1 MTDASEIYVEYRVR
15 WKTSGLR
22 PGAFRGL
29 HAGSGDH
36 IRASIPLHEHADPRR
51 LDLRATIRDPFGG
64 IWVREFEQNSALKVV
79 VLADVS
85 ASMGYVGRYDK
96 VEQLRRV
103 AVALAQTAWRNGDA
117 FGFHA
122 ASDMPQR
129 ALTLPVRVNRGAAD
143 WLERRLSAFTPVG
156 DSARGLLR
164 VIPHLPHRRA
174 LVFVVSDFLWPE
186 GDLDELLRGLAHH
199 DVVPIVL
206 RDPAEVDAVHRRG
219 IAVLRDLES
228 GERRFVW
235 LRPRLIEAM
244 RARRAAREAHLIHA
258 CRRAGFAPF
267 FVRGRFDPA
276 ALTRH
281 FLEAQG

>member
-1 MTDASEIYVEYRVR
+1 MTDAGAIFVEYRVR

-22 PGAFRGL
+22 PGAFRGM
-29 HAGSGDH
+29 HAGSGDLM
-36 IRASIPLHEHADPRR
+36 RASVPLRENSDPRR
-51 LDLRATIRDPFGG
+51 LDLRATLRDPFGSL
-64 IWVREFEQNSALKVV
+64 WVREFEQNSALKVV

-85 ASMGYVGRYDK
+85 ASMAYVGRYDK
-96 VEQLRRV
+96 LEQLRRV

-122 ASDMPQR
+122 ASDVPHPSLM
-129 ALTLPVRVNRGAAD
+129 LPARMNRGAGD
-143 WLERRLSAFTPVG
+143 WIARKLAKFVPIG
-156 DSARGLLR
+156 DSARGLID

-174 LVFVVSDFLWPE
+174 LVFVVSDFHWPE
-186 GDLDELLRGLAHH
+186 HDLVDLLRALAHH
-199 DVVPIVL
+199 SVVPIVL

-235 LRPRLIEAM
+235 LRPRLIEAL
-244 RARRAAREAHLIHA
+244 RSARNRSEERLRHA
-258 CRRAGFAPF
+258 CRGAGCAPF

-276 ALTRH
+276 LLTRH
-281 FLEAQG
+281 FLEMPA